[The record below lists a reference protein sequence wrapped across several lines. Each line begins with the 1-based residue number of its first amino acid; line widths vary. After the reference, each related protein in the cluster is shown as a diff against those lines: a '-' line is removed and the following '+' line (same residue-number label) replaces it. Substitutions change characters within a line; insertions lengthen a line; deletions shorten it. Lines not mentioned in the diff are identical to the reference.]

1 MIWREYIMKK
11 LISLFLALMMVVSL
25 AAVVSADEG
34 DLAADGWSVANDNFL
49 GWTKEGDE
57 IVGDFNIGWENAEPM
72 MLWKDMITD
81 YNNFCIELDM
91 TANNMT
97 SPAIS
102 VMGVRVEADGNGGDG
117 HQVYLKTNNTEGFEG
132 RNQTY
137 DWIKA
142 ANSKVHVTIARKD
155 GGDLHILIVGES
167 NENVIGEYK
176 LLTVPVTVETP
187 TVEIMAYRGCARF
200 GNLTVTEGDSVELPT
215 EPEVVAPTEPATE
228 PPTDP
233 VDETEAP
240 TDAPAD
246 PTDPTDPGDDSN
258 GSTGLIIAIV
268 AVVVVAVV
276 VVVIIKKK
284 KG

>member
-1 MIWREYIMKK
+1 MKK

-57 IVGDFNIGWENAEPM
+57 IVGYFNIGWENAEPI

-81 YNNFCIELDM
+81 FNNFCIELDL

-155 GGDLHILIVGES
+155 GGDLHILIKGES

-176 LLTVPVTVETP
+176 LITVEVTNETP

-200 GNLTVTEGDSVELPT
+200 GAITLLEGADVELPT
-215 EPEVVAPTEPATE
+215 EPTPPTE

-233 VDETEAP
+233 PADP

-246 PTDPTDPGDDSN
+246 PTDAPADPTDAPADPTEPTEPDN

-268 AVVVVAVV
+268 AVIVIAVV

>member
-1 MIWREYIMKK
+1 MKK

-34 DLAADGWSVANDNFL
+34 DLAADGWSVANDDFI
-49 GWTKEGDE
+49 GWTKDGDE
-57 IVGDFNIGWENAEPM
+57 IVGDFNTGWVNAEPM

-81 YNNFCIELDM
+81 FNNFCIELDL

-155 GGDLHILIVGES
+155 GGDLHILIEGES

-176 LLTVPVTVETP
+176 LITVEVTNETP

-200 GNLTVTEGDSVELPT
+200 GAITLLEGADVELPT
-215 EPEVVAPTEPATE
+215 EPTPPTE

-233 VDETEAP
+233 PADP

-246 PTDPTDPGDDSN
+246 PTDAPADPTDAPADPTEPTEPDN
-258 GSTGLIIAIV
+258 GSAGLIIAIV
-268 AVVVVAVV
+268 AVIVIAVV

>member
-1 MIWREYIMKK
+1 MKR
-11 LISLFLALMMVVSL
+11 LMSLFLALMMVVSL

-49 GWTKEGDE
+49 GWSKEGDD

-72 MLWKDMITD
+72 KLWKDMITD
-81 YNNFCIELDM
+81 YNNFCVEVDI

-102 VMGVRVEADGNGGDG
+102 VMGVRVETDGNGGDG
-117 HQVYLKTNNTEGFEG
+117 HQVYLKTNDTEGFEG
-132 RNQTY
+132 RNKTY

-142 ANSKVHVTIARKD
+142 ANSKARVTIARKD

-167 NENVIGEYK
+167 NENVIGEHK
-176 LLTVPVTVETP
+176 LIVIPVTNETP

-200 GNLTVTEGDSVELPT
+200 AGLTVTEGDSVELPT
-215 EPEVVAPTEPATE
+215 EPAAPPA
-228 PPTDP
+228 PTDP
-233 VDETEAP
+233 AP
-240 TDAPAD
+240 TDPAPTAPA
-246 PTDPTDPGDDSN
+246 PTDPAQTNPAPTDPAPTDPAGQKDDGS
-258 GSTGLIIAIV
+258 STGLIIAIV

-276 VVVIIKKK
+276 VVVIIRKKK
-284 KG
+284 T

>member
-1 MIWREYIMKK
+1 MKK

-25 AAVVSADEG
+25 VAVVSADEG

-72 MLWKDMITD
+72 KLWKDMITD
-81 YNNFCIELDM
+81 FNNFCVELDL

-155 GGDLHILIVGES
+155 GGDLHILIEGES

-176 LLTVPVTVETP
+176 LITVEVTNETP

-200 GNLTVTEGDSVELPT
+200 GAITLLEGADVELPT
-215 EPEVVAPTEPATE
+215 EPTPPTE

-233 VDETEAP
+233 PADP

-246 PTDPTDPGDDSN
+246 PTDAPADPTDAPADPTEPTEPDN

-268 AVVVVAVV
+268 AVIVIAVV

>member
-1 MIWREYIMKK
+1 MKK

-57 IVGDFNIGWENAEPM
+57 IVGDFNIGWENAEPI

-81 YNNFCIELDM
+81 FNNFCIELDL

-155 GGDLHILIVGES
+155 GGDLHILIKGES
-167 NENVIGEYK
+167 NENIVGELK
-176 LLTVPVTVETP
+176 LITVPVTNETAKL
-187 TVEIMAYRGCARF
+187 EIAVYRGCARF
-200 GNLTVTEGDSVELPT
+200 GAITLLEGTDVELPT
-215 EPEVVAPTEPATE
+215 EPTPPTE

-233 VDETEAP
+233 PADP

-246 PTDPTDPGDDSN
+246 PTDAPADPTDAPADPTEPTEPDN

-268 AVVVVAVV
+268 AVIVIAVV

>member
-1 MIWREYIMKK
+1 MKK

-81 YNNFCIELDM
+81 FNNFCVELDL

-155 GGDLHILIVGES
+155 GGDLHILIKGES
-167 NENVIGEYK
+167 NENIVGELK
-176 LLTVPVTVETP
+176 LITVPVTNETAKL
-187 TVEIMAYRGCARF
+187 EIAVYRGCARF
-200 GNLTVTEGDSVELPT
+200 GNLTVTEGDAVELPT
-215 EPEVVAPTEPATE
+215 GSEVPPPTET
-228 PPTDP
+228 PTDP
-233 VDETEAP
+233 PADP

-246 PTDPTDPGDDSN
+246 PTDAPADPTDAPADPTEPAEPDN

-268 AVVVVAVV
+268 AVIVVAVV

>member
-1 MIWREYIMKK
+1 MKK

-25 AAVVSADEG
+25 VAVVSADEG

-72 MLWKDMITD
+72 KLWKDMITD
-81 YNNFCIELDM
+81 FNNFCIELDL

-155 GGDLHILIVGES
+155 GGDLHILIEGES

-176 LLTVPVTVETP
+176 LITVEVTNETP

-200 GNLTVTEGDSVELPT
+200 GAITLLEGADVELPT
-215 EPEVVAPTEPATE
+215 EPTPPTE

-233 VDETEAP
+233 PADP

-246 PTDPTDPGDDSN
+246 PTDAPADPTDAPADPTEPTEPDN

-268 AVVVVAVV
+268 AVIVIAVV

>member
-1 MIWREYIMKK
+1 MKK

-72 MLWKDMITD
+72 KLWKDMITD
-81 YNNFCIELDM
+81 FNNFCVELDL

-102 VMGVRVEADGNGGDG
+102 VMGVRVETDGNGGDG

-155 GGDLHILIVGES
+155 GGDLHILIEGES

-176 LLTVPVTVETP
+176 LITVEVTNETP

-200 GNLTVTEGDSVELPT
+200 GAITLLEGADVELPT
-215 EPEVVAPTEPATE
+215 EPTPPTE

-233 VDETEAP
+233 PADP

-246 PTDPTDPGDDSN
+246 PTDAPADPTDAPADPTEPTEPDN

-268 AVVVVAVV
+268 AVIVIAVV

>member
-1 MIWREYIMKK
+1 MKK

-57 IVGDFNIGWENAEPM
+57 IVGDFNIGWQNAEPI

-81 YNNFCIELDM
+81 FNNFCIELDL

-102 VMGVRVEADGNGGDG
+102 VLGVRVEADGNGGDG

-155 GGDLHILIVGES
+155 GGDLHILIEGES

-176 LLTVPVTVETP
+176 LITVEVTNETP

-200 GNLTVTEGDSVELPT
+200 GAITLLEGADVELPT
-215 EPEVVAPTEPATE
+215 EPTPPTE

-233 VDETEAP
+233 PADP

-246 PTDPTDPGDDSN
+246 PTDAPADPTDAPADPTEPTEPDN

-268 AVVVVAVV
+268 AVIVIAVV